1 VAVAYGFFVHH
12 ETDNVGV
19 AVVDIESGQS
29 YQGWLMETDGTIVVK
44 AANNIPLGHKIALV
58 PMVDGDK
65 VMKYGYPIGKATKV
79 IGEGEHV
86 HTHNLKSLR
95 W

>member
-1 VAVAYGFFVHH
+1 MAYGFFVHH

-19 AVVDIESGQS
+19 AVVDIEKGQS
-29 YQGWLMETDGTIVVK
+29 YRGWLMETDGSVEVQ
-44 AANNIPLGHKIALV
+44 AASNIPLGHKIALR
-58 PMVDGDK
+58 PIAEGDK
-65 VMKYGYPIGKATKV
+65 VIKYGYPIGKAV
-79 IGEGEHV
+79 QSIGKGEHV